1 MNTELYFGFII
12 ATAILA
18 AIPGPV
24 VTLLVATGTR
34 QGSQAALRTLA
45 GSTTAL
51 AVHVT
56 VVGFG
61 MSSLLALIGEWFTWI
76 KWVGAL
82 YLIWL
87 GVTAWR
93 ESYRSS
99 NVTEPIQIQRSFWRG
114 FIVGVTNPKTLLFY
128 AAFFPQFIDPALS
141 ASFQLLVLCPTF
153 VLVGGTIDLIYA
165 LSASK
170 TRQWLTHPNAKRVT
184 DRVSATILI
193 AAGAGLAATRR
204 F

>member
-1 MNTELYFGFII
+1 MNIELYIGFIL
-12 ATAILA
+12 ATALLA

-24 VTLLVATGTR
+24 VTLLVATGARYGR
-34 QGSQAALRTLA
+34 QPALMTLL
-45 GSTTAL
+45 GSTSAL

-61 MSSLLALIGEWFTWI
+61 MSSLLSVIGEWFTWI
-76 KWVGAL
+76 KWAGAA

-87 GVTAWR
+87 GISAWR
-93 ESYRSS
+93 ESFLSK
-99 NVTEPIQIQRSFWRG
+99 NVSESTQEPRSFISG

-128 AAFFPQFIDPALS
+128 AAFFPQFIDPAFS
-141 ASFQLLVLCPTF
+141 TAFQLIVLCPTF

-165 LSASK
+165 LSASTAGK
-170 TRQWLTHPNAKRVT
+170 WLVHPKAKRVT
-184 DRVSATILI
+184 DRVSGTVLI
-193 AAGAGLAATRR
+193 AAGAGLAATRK